1 MQEQTLPE
9 IDVIEEN
16 ELELND
22 IKLYSLLVYND
33 EVNTF
38 EYVIQT
44 LVEVC
49 EHSPDQAEQC
59 TMIIHFKG
67 KCQVKNG
74 DFKQLASMRNEICR
88 RGISAEVI
96 LR

>member
-9 IDVIEEN
+9 IEVIEEN
-16 ELELND
+16 DLELND
-22 IKLYSLLVYND
+22 IKLYSLVVFND
-33 EVNTF
+33 DINTF

-59 TMIIHFKG
+59 TM
-67 KCQVKNG
+67 
-74 DFKQLASMRNEICR
+74 
-88 RGISAEVI
+88 
-96 LR
+96 